1 VLQVRPFVE
10 RDRPALE
17 AIYRDCRKEAA
28 WLPAAVRERSD
39 FSRDTEGEAI
49 LVAVGHDD
57 KAEGF
62 ISVWKPDGFVHHL
75 YVRSRSRRN
84 GIGQGLLDALE
95 ARMQKPWRLKCPR
108 ANSEA
113 MAFYLARGWN
123 EVSSGASEEGPFAL
137 LERA

>member
-1 VLQVRPFVE
+1 MLAVRPFRE

-17 AIYRDCRKEAA
+17 AIYRACRKEAA
-28 WLPAAVRERSD
+28 WLPAASKERSD

-57 KAEGF
+57 EPVGF
-62 ISVWKPDGFVHHL
+62 ISAWEPDRFVHHL
-75 YVRSRSRRN
+75 YVRRRSRRN
-84 GIGQGLLDALE
+84 GIGQALLDALE

-113 MAFYLARGWN
+113 MAFYLERGWN
-123 EVSSGASEEGPFAL
+123 EVSSGASEDGPFAL

>member
-1 VLQVRPFVE
+1 MAVRPFRE
-10 RDRPALE
+10 SDRRALE
-17 AIYRDCRKEAA
+17 AIYGACRTEAA
-28 WLPAAVRERSD
+28 WLPAASKERSD

-57 KAEGF
+57 EPVGF
-62 ISVWKPDGFVHHL
+62 ISVWEPDRFVHHL

-84 GIGQGLLDALE
+84 GIGQALLDALE

-123 EVSSGASEEGPFAL
+123 EVSSGASEDGPFAL